1 MGREEPRGAARSS
14 SGPGHH
20 AVGRGEAE
28 AGCGEVG
35 AEEAHAVVAADSRG
49 GDAPSLASQQ
59 HRDHRPAV
67 GEQRREQA
75 RTQRAGGA

>member
-14 SGPGHH
+14 RRPGHR
-20 AVGRGEAE
+20 AVCRGEAE
-28 AGCGEVG
+28 AARGEVG

-49 GDAPSLASQQ
+49 GDALRLASQQ
-59 HRDHRPAV
+59 HRNHRPAV
-67 GEQRREQA
+67 SEQRREQA